1 MQLLGDTLREA
12 AVLLLVFIPLDVALG
27 IAEAQLSVSGIQI
40 IVVVVGTLMAGALLE
55 WFGMEL
61 EHWR

>member
-1 MQLLGDTLREA
+1 MLGDTLREA
-12 AVLLLVFIPLDVALG
+12 AVLFLVFIPLDVALG
-27 IAEAQLSVSGIQI
+27 IAEKQLSVSGIQI
-40 IVVVVGTLMAGALLE
+40 ILVVSGTVLASALLE